1 MNASLNPHK
10 VRTLIE
16 LISESLTK
24 SESYR
29 VNCFLSSAE
38 IVELE
43 KRFEV
48 KHDFDDF
55 YIFKNKN
62 NENNERT

>member
-16 LISESLTK
+16 LINESLVKNET
-24 SESYR
+24 YR
-29 VNCFLSSAE
+29 INCYLSSAE
-38 IVELE
+38 RVELE

-55 YIFKNKN
+55 YVFKNKKNDN
-62 NENNERT
+62 N